1 MKIVI
6 APQSF
11 KESVSALVA
20 AKAIQRG
27 VLAVAPEA
35 ETVLAPVADGGNGT
49 LDVLVDGTGG
59 QRFKH
64 AVTSPLGWPEEAAW
78 GVMGDGR
85 TVVVE
90 AAQASGL
97 ALVPPSR
104 RDPRITTSRGT
115 GQIIAEALNRGFSR
129 LIVCLGG
136 TATNDG
142 GAGMAEALGVRFL
155 DEDGRSIPEGGAGL
169 ARLAAI
175 DASRLHRGLAG
186 ATVIGAVDVTNPL
199 CGPAGA
205 SAVYGPQK
213 GASPKTAAELDSA
226 LLNFAQVVHR
236 DLGMDV
242 AEMPGSGAGGGLGA
256 GLIAFAGAR
265 LTPGI
270 DMMCEVLGFDAILE
284 GADLVITGEGRV
296 DRSTIYNKAPVGVAR
311 RAQNHNAPTLL
322 LAGKLGPGYEELY
335 DHGISGIVCIADGP
349 MSTVRS
355 LTRAEELLEAAAQ
368 NTMRLLMLRGFSG

>member
-20 AKAIQRG
+20 AKAIERG
-27 VLAVAPEA
+27 VLAVSPEA
-35 ETVLAPVADGGNGT
+35 ETVLAPVADGGDGT

-59 QRFKH
+59 HRLKSV
-64 AVTSPLGWPEEAAW
+64 VTGPVGWPEEAAW

-85 TVVVE
+85 TAVVE
-90 AAQASGL
+90 AAQACGL
-97 ALVPPSR
+97 ALVPHSR
-104 RDPRITTSRGT
+104 RDPRFTSSRGV
-115 GQIIAEALNRGFSR
+115 GQLMAEALERGFTR

-136 TATNDG
+136 TGTNDG
-142 GAGMAEALGVRFL
+142 GAGMAEALGMRFL
-155 DEDGRSIPEGGAGL
+155 DEDGREIPEGGAGL
-169 ARLAAI
+169 AELHRIDVGGLHPKLAA
-175 DASRLHRGLAG
+175 
-186 ATVIGAVDVTNPL
+186 ATVIAASDVTNPL
-199 CGPAGA
+199 CGPTGA
-205 SAVYGPQK
+205 SAVFGPQK
-213 GASPKTAAELDSA
+213 GAGKGAVEELDAA
-226 LLNFAQVVHR
+226 LLNLAQVVSR

-242 AEMPGSGAGGGLGA
+242 MAVPGSGAGGGLGA

-270 DMMCEVLGFDAILE
+270 DMMCEVLGFDAVLE

-311 RAQNHNAPTLL
+311 RAQNHNAPTVL

-335 DHGISGIVCIADGP
+335 GHGIAGIVCIADGP
-349 MSTVRS
+349 MSTARS
-355 LTRAEELLEAAAQ
+355 LNRTEELLEAAAQ
-368 NTMRLLMLRGFSG
+368 RTIRLLMLRGIGG

>member
-11 KESVSALVA
+11 KESVSALAA

-27 VLAVAPEA
+27 VLAAAPEA

-59 QRFKH
+59 QRFKSV
-64 AVTSPLGWPEEAAW
+64 VTGPLSWPEEAAW

-85 TVVVE
+85 TAVVE
-90 AAQASGL
+90 VAQASGL

-104 RDPRITTSRGT
+104 RDPRITTSRGA
-115 GQIIAEALNRGFSR
+115 GQLMAEALERGFTR

-136 TATNDG
+136 TGTNDG

-155 DEDGRSIPEGGAGL
+155 DGDGRNIPEGGAGL
-169 ARLAAI
+169 AHLHRI
-175 DASRLHRGLAG
+175 DASGLRPRLAD
-186 ATVIGAVDVTNPL
+186 ATVIAAVDVTNPL
-199 CGPAGA
+199 CGPTGA
-205 SAVYGPQK
+205 SAVFGPQK
-213 GASPKTAAELDSA
+213 GAGKGAVEELDAA
-226 LLNFAQVVHR
+226 LLNLAQVVHR

-242 AEMPGSGAGGGLGA
+242 LDVPGSGAGGGLGA

-270 DMMCEVLGFDAILE
+270 DMICEVLGFDDILE

-296 DRSTIYNKAPVGVAR
+296 DRSTIYNKAPVGVAA
-311 RAQNHNAPTLL
+311 RAQKHNAATLL

-335 DHGISGIVCIADGP
+335 DHGISGIICISDGP
-349 MSTVRS
+349 MSTARS

-368 NTMRLLMLRGFSG
+368 RTIRLLMLRGFGG